1 MQQTFQHHQTIFNSL
16 VYKNA
21 CKTSVQCWY
30 GCIPILLGSKYGHFT
45 NITTTI
51 LTFTAIIK
59 SIQRFTIPTV
69 TYKMKALLKRGLNI
83 GCPIQIVVKH
93 YVVMTST
100 NLISITRSG
109 YYNIQKQT
117 MCLWVNRSMWEK
129 RLTTTSRS
137 CVWIN
142 IYSPARF
149 DNNRLIRNELM
160 VESWYEFFNLRTSPL
175 QKQYI
180 MDTKAPWK

>member
-1 MQQTFQHHQTIFNSL
+1 
-16 VYKNA
+16 
-21 CKTSVQCWY
+21 
-30 GCIPILLGSKYGHFT
+30 
-45 NITTTI
+45 
-51 LTFTAIIK
+51 
-59 SIQRFTIPTV
+59 
-69 TYKMKALLKRGLNI
+69 
-83 GCPIQIVVKH
+83 
-93 YVVMTST
+93 
-100 NLISITRSG
+100 
-109 YYNIQKQT
+109 
-117 MCLWVNRSMWEK
+117 MWET

-137 CVWIN
+137 CVWID